1 LQQQVLIDIKPTT
14 YEKYER
20 LMRFALDF
28 VQFEYKLKSYPSVSA
43 IKINCPYGA
52 FFIGG
57 IAVAQRSSP
66 KLSFR
71 AQRACLPKAGNLRNR
86 RFILY
91 HSLSLELI
99 DPLPKAWESALPC
112 QQLFC

>member
-71 AQRACLPKAGNLRNR
+71 AQRGIYAIGVSFFTTVYL
-86 RFILY
+86 
-91 HSLSLELI
+91 LS
-99 DPLPKAWESALPC
+99 
-112 QQLFC
+112 